1 MGDLIDRLSGE
12 SAEEGRPKIQ
22 IEQFLAGFVLYSLGL
37 KTKQEVAAAWGLLG
51 QEATQATA
59 LVDML
64 DEQVG
69 VSAKL
74 IYLDRIR
81 AISSLIEMGSDTLY
95 HLPDNSVDKASV
107 IADMGF

>member
-22 IEQFLAGFVLYSLGL
+22 IEQFLAGYVLYALGL
-37 KTKQEVAAAWGLLG
+37 KTKQEVAGAWGLQG
-51 QEATQATA
+51 QEVTQANA
-59 LVDML
+59 LADAL
-64 DEQVG
+64 DAEVG
-69 VSAKL
+69 ASAKL

-81 AISSLIEMGSDTLY
+81 AISALIELGGDTLY

-107 IADMGF
+107 VADMGF